1 MKETK
6 NMFSGFGAAVQ
17 QREQEQQKISAV
29 VTGAPAPKSNKT
41 TITLSIS
48 NADKSKVKQYALA
61 HGTTVS
67 DLLHDWIEQNCV

>member
-1 MKETK
+1 MKESK
-6 NMFSGFGAAVQ
+6 NMFSGFSAAVQ

-41 TITLSIS
+41 TITLSITKE
-48 NADKSKVKQYALA
+48 DKARVKQYALA
-61 HGTTVS
+61 AGTTVS

>member
-17 QREQEQQKISAV
+17 QREPEQQKISAV

-67 DLLHDWIEQNCV
+67 DLLHGWIEAL

>member
-29 VTGAPAPKSNKT
+29 VMGTTVPKSKT
-41 TITLSIS
+41 TITVSITKE
-48 NADKSKVKQYALA
+48 DKAKVKQYALA
-61 HGTTVS
+61 NNTTVS